1 MIIPYADFSGMH
13 IPIRKELD
21 QRIDEV
27 LDKNVFIHGDY
38 CAEFE
43 KNFAAFCHTTWCVGT
58 GNGLDSLQLI
68 LRAFGIGDGDEVI
81 VPAHTY
87 IATALAVSY
96 VGATPILVDVED
108 QYYCLD
114 PKKLEEAITERTKA
128 VMMVHIYGQVGCFDE
143 VAQIA
148 RRHQLFVIEDSA
160 QAHGATYK
168 GMPTGSLGD
177 AAGFSFYPGK
187 NLGAFGDAGAV
198 TTNNKKVADTVR
210 MLGNYGS
217 TIKYHHEKKGVNSR
231 LDEIQAAV
239 LDIKLPYLSE
249 WNHERDIIAEKFLAG
264 IHNAEV
270 TLPARNP
277 DGTHV
282 WHIFPLMAVHREDFM
297 NYLKNKG
304 ICAQI
309 HYPFPMHL
317 HKAYESLGYCQ
328 GRFPVAEYIAEHE
341 VSLPIYY
348 GMKQEQIDY
357 IIDTINAYRF
367 CE

>member
-148 RRHQLFVIEDSA
+148 RRHRLFVIEDSA

-210 MLGNYGS
+210 ML
-217 TIKYHHEKKGVNSR
+217 
-231 LDEIQAAV
+231 
-239 LDIKLPYLSE
+239 
-249 WNHERDIIAEKFLAG
+249 
-264 IHNAEV
+264 
-270 TLPARNP
+270 
-277 DGTHV
+277 
-282 WHIFPLMAVHREDFM
+282 
-297 NYLKNKG
+297 
-304 ICAQI
+304 
-309 HYPFPMHL
+309 
-317 HKAYESLGYCQ
+317 
-328 GRFPVAEYIAEHE
+328 
-341 VSLPIYY
+341 
-348 GMKQEQIDY
+348 
-357 IIDTINAYRF
+357 
-367 CE
+367 